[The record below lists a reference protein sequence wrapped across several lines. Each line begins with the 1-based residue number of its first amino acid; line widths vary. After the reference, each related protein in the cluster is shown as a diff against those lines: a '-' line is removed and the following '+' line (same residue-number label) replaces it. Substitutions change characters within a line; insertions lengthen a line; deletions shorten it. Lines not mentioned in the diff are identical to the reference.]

1 MGKIKFFFKPDFNRL
16 ISQPWLGSVQDERI
30 LVICMTS
37 GTPMM
42 IWCKEIIILQ
52 PFMLGRLLAV
62 GTYIIHVVLSFWGMF
77 KGYYNNQQVYNG
89 SIFAAL
95 VFLVIV
101 ALSPYSLLGSSIS
114 VKEIQIYVLHIR
126 YPSAL
131 PDRGI
136 GRCQAQFIQLEGLI
150 KPLHEIESC
159 HIN

>member
-1 MGKIKFFFKPDFNRL
+1 M
-16 ISQPWLGSVQDERI
+16 

-42 IWCKEIIILQ
+42 IRWKEIIILQ

-62 GTYIIHVVLSFWGMF
+62 GTYIIHVVLSFWGTF
-77 KGYYNNQQVYNG
+77 RGYYSNQQVYNG
-89 SIFAAL
+89 LIFAAL
-95 VFLVIV
+95 VFLVVV

-114 VKEIQIYVLHIR
+114 VKEIWIYVLHIR

-136 GRCQAQFIQLEGLI
+136 GRCQAHFIQLEVLI
-150 KPLHEIESC
+150 KPLLEIESC